1 MSYERKTVD
10 IYISRELAEILKAIE
25 GESLVAKLLLR
36 PRHPREVL
44 VDDYVNYISL
54 SKQDKSKLSYLS
66 KDRIDALDETEYW
79 SSSKRYMAKPG
90 SFISKLFKD
99 IPAKE
104 VEKFSTLLRSQSKKP
119 PFTFN
124 IVKGSDIKTYYY
136 YQSYAS
142 SDRGTLGAS
151 CMKHDHCQR
160 YLDLYIENQDNI
172 TMLVMLNDKDRLIG
186 RALLWDFDGYKIMD
200 RIYTQND
207 EELSFYFKQWATE
220 NGYFYKSEQNWFNT
234 LFFEQVGTGKKEMK
248 IEFTLPNIKQHYY
261 PYMDTFKFIDLDKG
275 KLYNYIP
282 EDVDFSS
289 FRTLTASDGG
299 KHPGDYLVFDQIDR
313 VMRYRNDAAWIQYGG
328 YWTGRQNAVYSNY
341 NDCYILN
348 QDSVY
353 NEYLDDHIFNEENDS
368 RNNPKI
374 KELIEQ
380 RKKERDAMMKKMG
393 VKYKASDY
401 FADWR
406 PMDFDSPFDYRP
418 QAVARPLRRTRVV
431 EEIAPE
437 VTQETPLESEV
448 AAPTLE
454 NVTEVT
460 ERLVDEPAVNAIQGR
475 NTRDLIR
482 QYQEAMERADG
493 FSRWLRPEGRWD
505 DLVVRNEAEPQDP
518 TPEAQIET
526 QEDLP
531 F

>member
-104 VEKFSTLLRSQSKKP
+104 VEKFSTLLRTQSKKP

-151 CMKHDHCQR
+151 CMKHEHCQR
-160 YLDLYIENQDNI
+160 YLDLYIENQDNV

-234 LFFEQVGTGKKEMK
+234 LFFEQVGTGRKEMK

-282 EDVDFSS
+282 DDVDFSS

-299 KHPGDYLVFDQIDR
+299 KHPGDYLVFDQLDR
-313 VMRYRNDAAWIQYGG
+313 VMRYRNDAAWINYAG

-380 RKKERDAMMKKMG
+380 RKNEREAMMKKMSSKKMSSG
-393 VKYKASDY
+393 SGYYEIPDFY
-401 FADWR
+401 MDWR
-406 PMDFDSPFDYRP
+406 DMRDMRDVV
-418 QAVARPLRRTRVV
+418 AARPRRTRRNDDDVV
-431 EEIAPE
+431 EEVPVPE
-437 VTQETPLESEV
+437 TEANQV
-448 AAPTLE
+448 AVEQPVA
-454 NVTEVT
+454 
-460 ERLVDEPAVNAIQGR
+460 DAIRRDGR
-475 NTRDLIR
+475 TLIR
-482 QYQEAMERADG
+482 QYQEAV
-493 FSRWLRPEGRWD
+493 SRMWDNAVGDIQPTEEQPPETQ
-505 DLVVRNEAEPQDP
+505 A
-518 TPEAQIET
+518 

>member
-1 MSYERKTVD
+1 
-10 IYISRELAEILKAIE
+10 
-25 GESLVAKLLLR
+25 
-36 PRHPREVL
+36 
-44 VDDYVNYISL
+44 
-54 SKQDKSKLSYLS
+54 
-66 KDRIDALDETEYW
+66 
-79 SSSKRYMAKPG
+79 
-90 SFISKLFKD
+90 
-99 IPAKE
+99 
-104 VEKFSTLLRSQSKKP
+104 
-119 PFTFN
+119 
-124 IVKGSDIKTYYY
+124 
-136 YQSYAS
+136 
-142 SDRGTLGAS
+142 
-151 CMKHDHCQR
+151 
-160 YLDLYIENQDNI
+160 
-172 TMLVMLNDKDRLIG
+172 
-186 RALLWDFDGYKIMD
+186 
-200 RIYTQND
+200 
-207 EELSFYFKQWATE
+207 
-220 NGYFYKSEQNWFNT
+220 
-234 LFFEQVGTGKKEMK
+234 MK

-393 VKYKASDY
+393 VKSKASDY

-437 VTQETPLESEV
+437 VAQETPLESEV
-448 AAPTLE
+448 VAPTLE

-460 ERLVDEPAVNAIQGR
+460 ERLVDEPVVNAIQGR

-482 QYQEAMERADG
+482 QYQEAMERAGG
-493 FSRWLRPEGRWD
+493 FGRWLRPEGRWD
-505 DLVVRNEAEPQDP
+505 DLVVRNEAESQDP
-518 TPEAQIET
+518 TPEATET

>member
-353 NEYLDDHIFNEENDS
+353 NEFLDDHIFNEENDS

-393 VKYKASDY
+393 VKSKASGY
-401 FADWR
+401 FVDWR
-406 PMDFDSPFDYRP
+406 PMDFDDYRP
-418 QAVARPLRRTRVV
+418 QAVARPRRNRAVEVV
-431 EEIAPE
+431 EEVP
-437 VTQETPLESEV
+437 
-448 AAPTLE
+448 APTLE
-454 NVTEVT
+454 NATEVT
-460 ERLVDEPAVNAIQGR
+460 DATPERPVDEPVAQGR

-482 QYQEAMERADG
+482 QYEEAMERAGG
-493 FSRWLRPEGRWD
+493 FGRWLRPQGRWD
-505 DLVVRNEAEPQDP
+505 DLVVRDEAELQDP
-518 TPEAQIET
+518 TPEAQTET

>member
-10 IYISRELAEILKAIE
+10 IYISRELTDILKVIE

-36 PRHPREVL
+36 TRHPKEVL

-66 KDRIDALDETEYW
+66 QDRIDALDETEYW

-104 VEKFSTLLRSQSKKP
+104 VEKFSTLLRTQSKKP
-119 PFTFN
+119 AFTFN
-124 IVKGSDIKTYYY
+124 IVKGSDIKKYYY

-172 TMLVMLNDKDRLIG
+172 TMLVMLNDREQLIG

-220 NGYFYKSEQNWFNT
+220 KGYFYKSEQNWFNT
-234 LFFEQVGTGKKEMK
+234 LFFEQVGTGRKEMK

-282 EDVDFSS
+282 DDVDFSS

-299 KHPGDYLVFDQIDR
+299 KHPGDYLVFDQLDR
-313 VMRYRNDAAWIQYGG
+313 VMRYRNDAAWINYAG

-380 RKKERDAMMKKMG
+380 RKNEREAMMKKMSSKKMSFG
-393 VKYKASDY
+393 SGYYEIPDFY
-401 FADWR
+401 MDWR
-406 PMDFDSPFDYRP
+406 DVRDVRDVV
-418 QAVARPLRRTRVV
+418 AARPRRTRRNDDDVV
-431 EEIAPE
+431 EEIPVPE
-437 VTQETPLESEV
+437 TEANQV
-448 AAPTLE
+448 AVEQPVA
-454 NVTEVT
+454 
-460 ERLVDEPAVNAIQGR
+460 DAIRRDGR
-475 NTRDLIR
+475 TLIR
-482 QYQEAMERADG
+482 QYQEAV
-493 FSRWLRPEGRWD
+493 SRMWDNTVGDIQPTEEQPPETQ
-505 DLVVRNEAEPQDP
+505 A
-518 TPEAQIET
+518 